1 MCGAYDAV
9 PQAWLLGP
17 IYFILLMFLLF
28 VWLQKGDT
36 LFHPILLQEVT
47 VFEMMKIIAE
57 IFEVPVQYI
66 LLLS

>member
-1 MCGAYDAV
+1 
-9 PQAWLLGP
+9 
-17 IYFILLMFLLF
+17 MFLLF